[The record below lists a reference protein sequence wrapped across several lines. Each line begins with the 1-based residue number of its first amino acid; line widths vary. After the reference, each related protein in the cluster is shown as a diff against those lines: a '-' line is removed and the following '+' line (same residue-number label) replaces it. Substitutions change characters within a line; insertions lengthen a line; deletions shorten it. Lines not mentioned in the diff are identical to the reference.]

1 MAEPKNQ
8 YFQFAKDPKREPVL
22 VDYIRTPIGK
32 KNGKIVRMRGDDL
45 TIHCVNALVDRNS
58 WLKDNPKLV
67 GDCIVGCNSQ
77 IGTCAIDVGRTTVLG
92 SKLDWITPGVSLNR
106 QCASGMQAVHF
117 GWMEIATGEKDCVI
131 AGGVEMQNAY
141 PIGADMTVP
150 VETGGVTTIPPN
162 KMINKNKSVM
172 ASSKKYGNDMFP
184 DKPAVAGLSVMAG
197 QIGSAEL
204 MGHVWKAPRE
214 VLDEISYNS
223 HMKANKEEAW
233 KGRGKEIAPIKVPK
247 VDAAGKVILDEN
259 SDPIPD
265 QTELADKDEGVRPT
279 TTKEKLADLRPIV
292 LRKSG
297 LLTAGNSCPTS
308 DGGNMS
314 IWMSR
319 GLAEQ
324 LGVKIRATL
333 VGCVAV
339 GTDPILMLT
348 GPIDA
353 TKAVMKRCE
362 TSLDAMDFI
371 EINEAFSTVV
381 YACCKDLGLDWN
393 DPRLNQ
399 WGGAIAIGHPTGVTG
414 CRLLG
419 TLVNQLETYG
429 KKYGYGTLCVGLG
442 MGIGGIVKREGA

>member
-8 YFQFAKDPKREPVL
+8 FYSITTDPKREPVL
-22 VDYIRTPIGK
+22 VDYVRTPIGK
-32 KNGKIVRMRGDDL
+32 KNGKIMRMRGDDL

-77 IGTCAIDVGRTTVLG
+77 IGTCALDIGRTTVLG
-92 SKLDWITPGVSLNR
+92 SKLDWSTPGVSLNR
-106 QCASGMQAVHF
+106 QCASGMQATHF
-117 GWMEIATGEKDCVI
+117 GWMEIATGEKDCVMV
-131 AGGVEMQNAY
+131 GGVELQNAY

-150 VETGGVTTIPPN
+150 VDTGGVTTIPPN
-162 KMINKNKSVM
+162 KKIQSNESVA
-172 ASSKKYGNDMFP
+172 ASTKKYGVDMFP
-184 DKPAVAGLSVMAG
+184 NEAAVARLAQMSG

-214 VLDEISYNS
+214 VLDEISYKS
-223 HMKANKEEAW
+223 HMKANKPEAW
-233 KGRGKEIAPIKVPK
+233 AGRGREIVPIEVPK
-247 VDAAGKVILDEN
+247 VNEAGKVILDEN
-259 SDPIPD
+259 SNFVSG
-265 QTELADKDEGVRPT
+265 QTEIADKDEGVRPT
-279 TTKEKLADLRPIV
+279 TTMEKLADLKPFV

-308 DGGNMS
+308 DGGNMAV
-314 IWMSR
+314 WMSR
-319 GLAEQ
+319 GLAEE

-353 TKAVMKRCE
+353 CNAVMKRCE
-362 TSLDAMDFI
+362 CSLDDMDFI
-371 EINEAFSTVV
+371 EMNEAFSTVV
-381 YACCKDLGLDWN
+381 FACCKELGLDYN

-399 WGGAIAIGHPTGVTG
+399 WGGAIAIGHPTGMTG

-419 TLVNQLETYG
+419 TLTNQMETYG
-429 KKYGYGTLCVGLG
+429 KSYGFGTLCVGLG
-442 MGIGGIVKREGA
+442 MGIGGIMKREGA